1 MNKVRK
7 TAEDLLAKYPTYF
20 SSNFEANK
28 KALEQVAI
36 IRNRALRNQIAGA
49 ITSLVSEI
57 TPAKSDSSVELEQ
70 MLSTSS
76 AEAMDQSSGTEVS
89 PEAQ

>member
-1 MNKVRK
+1 VRK
-7 TAEDLLAKYPTYF
+7 TAEDLLAKYPTFF

-49 ITSLVSEI
+49 ITSLVSEMA
-57 TPAKSDSSVELEQ
+57 PAKSDSSVELEE
-70 MLSTSS
+70 MMSASS
-76 AEAMDQSSGTEVS
+76 PSGMDQSSGTEVS